1 MNQFLSKPDWYIGL
15 SGHLDFTL
23 NERHVPGAPPFM
35 RGLRALLGKNYLLIL
50 LWLLWWPVNLGSL
63 IAAFTGNGMLLNAI
77 ARLAVLALL
86 TFFLWRELLSP
97 GHELL
102 IRRALIERTV
112 HINWAKHLQ
121 MRGGLGATSVKTSE
135 IREGLRYH
143 EPIPEDMI
151 VDKKLTIGYL
161 PKSLIILYV
170 KRPEA

>member
-1 MNQFLSKPDWYIGL
+1 
-15 SGHLDFTL
+15 
-23 NERHVPGAPPFM
+23 
-35 RGLRALLGKNYLLIL
+35 
-50 LWLLWWPVNLGSL
+50 
-63 IAAFTGNGMLLNAI
+63 
-77 ARLAVLALL
+77 
-86 TFFLWRELLSP
+86 
-97 GHELL
+97 
-102 IRRALIERTV
+102 
-112 HINWAKHLQ
+112 